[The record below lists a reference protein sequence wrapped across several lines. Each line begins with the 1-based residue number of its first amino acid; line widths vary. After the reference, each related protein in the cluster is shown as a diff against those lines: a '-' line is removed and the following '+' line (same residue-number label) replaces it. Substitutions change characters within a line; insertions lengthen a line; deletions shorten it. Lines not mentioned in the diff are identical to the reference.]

1 MSLFPAAIFSQLELK
16 YNGSCD
22 YFSSHTLDSYLNLPA
37 ALCRTAFVVN
47 YSLVLVLCTFLKPH
61 LASNSCQD
69 VMNVYADCTVES
81 SSVIQPLF
89 FTTAK
94 NQPWLRC
101 PELEVSQ
108 SHDNFLINT
117 LQYDCF
123 SLGRLKFQ
131 ISLDTLHLN
140 DCINSFD
147 GWWLLT
153 RQLDPCNLKSI
164 SAPLPN
170 LSRLIRRPDSPLLW
184 VTHAAVQ
191 TGFRSICFFN
201 PIGFYWD
208 MIHSDTS
215 MIYDCNDKPSIILKL
230 KGLRHPGLG
239 KSSDLVE
246 TKLVLALET
255 LSWNHMKDKK

>member
-1 MSLFPAAIFSQLELK
+1 MTISLLIL
-16 YNGSCD
+16 
-22 YFSSHTLDSYLNLPA
+22 
-37 ALCRTAFVVN
+37 
-47 YSLVLVLCTFLKPH
+47 
-61 LASNSCQD
+61 SNMTISG
-69 VMNVYADCTVES
+69 
-81 SSVIQPLF
+81 
-89 FTTAK
+89 
-94 NQPWLRC
+94 
-101 PELEVSQ
+101 
-108 SHDNFLINT
+108 
-117 LQYDCF
+117 
-123 SLGRLKFQ
+123 LGRLKFQ
-131 ISLDTLHLN
+131 ISSDMLHLH
-140 DCINSFD
+140 DCTNSFD

-153 RQLDPCNLKSI
+153 RQLDPCNLKST

-230 KGLRHPGLG
+230 KGLWHPGLG
-239 KSSDLVE
+239 KSLDLVE
-246 TKLVLALET
+246 TKLVLAFQT